1 MSYADVVLMKRFHDA
16 LKGYSD
22 EKEEVRPKWADGTPA
37 HTYGAFSSY
46 SRYDLGQGFPICS
59 SRKIN
64 AASAVDEILWIY
76 QKKSNDVNELNSHV
90 WDQWADKDG
99 KIGKAYG
106 FQVAQK
112 YDYPEGHVDQLDHIF
127 HLLKTKPADRRMVL
141 SLWNPRDQK
150 DMALPPCVWS
160 FQLRVQGDKLNMAL
174 HQRSNDLVAAG
185 SWNVVQYSA
194 LLEMIA
200 KVFGYKPGVLAHD
213 VADSHVYDRHI
224 PFVID
229 ISLSRAQQIVERLE
243 RIDGAALENSNL
255 SKEEQKAF
263 KQFQRAVLSQKGK
276 VDFAHTIEQAEELE
290 RKIGD
295 YETGKI
301 KFAEEPINFGEYVSK
316 ILDSKEFRLAD
327 VIVETMSRFPKFD
340 AMLGYSNPTIQLDDV
355 KDFYDYPSPR
365 MKDANGK
372 FVDNPNSKFKVNDYH
387 PETEGKK
394 LQVRVPVAE

>member
-16 LKGYSD
+16 LKGFSD
-22 EKEEVRPKWADGTPA
+22 ENEEVRPKWADGTPA
-37 HTYGAFSSY
+37 HTYGSFSSY
-46 SRYDLGQGFPICS
+46 SRYDLGQGFPICA

-76 QKKSNDVNELNSHV
+76 QKKSNDVHELNSHV
-90 WDQWADKDG
+90 WDQWADKNG

-106 FQVAQK
+106 FQVAKK
-112 YDYPEGHVDQLDHIF
+112 YDYPEGRMDQLDHMF
-127 HLLKTKPADRRMVL
+127 YLLKTKPADRRMVL
-141 SLWNPRDQK
+141 SLWNPSEQNE
-150 DMALPPCVWS
+150 MALPPCVWS

-229 ISLSRAQQIVERLE
+229 ISLSRAQQIVERLAKLDE
-243 RIDGAALENSNL
+243 TTLKNSNL
-255 SKEEQKAF
+255 SENEQNTFRQFQKA
-263 KQFQRAVLSQKGK
+263 VLAQKK
-276 VDFAHTIEQAEELE
+276 VNFAKPIEEAEELE

-301 KFAEEPINFGEYVSK
+301 KFSEHPINFGEYISK
-316 ILDSKEFRLAD
+316 ILASKEFKLAD

-340 AMLGYSNPTIQLDDV
+340 AMLGYSNPTIVLDDV
-355 KDFYDYPSPR
+355 KDFYDYPSPK
-365 MKDANGK
+365 MKSEDGK
-372 FVDNPNSKFKVNDYH
+372 FVDNPNSKFKVDDYH
-387 PETEGKK
+387 PEIEGKK